1 MVPHLAVQHL
11 QLGLLPFYKQCSERL
26 CSHHVCG
33 AIEQQKKTLTNG
45 LDDSLL
51 QLPLLMSFDDLGTY
65 VGAAIIGTSQL
76 IVDTQSKLTQQGV
89 EHLQYC
95 GTCVHKQ

>member
-1 MVPHLAVQHL
+1 MFGVVFAPC
-11 QLGLLPFYKQCSERL
+11 LPR
-26 CSHHVCG
+26 HTTTT
-33 AIEQQKKTLTNG
+33 KKLTNG

-95 GTCVHKQ
+95 GTCGHKQ